1 MLPHLGVAEIL
12 ARLALAAGLGGVI
25 GIERELR
32 DRYAGLRTH
41 LLVAIG
47 SALFTLVSAYAW
59 TGFHFAGAIG
69 YDPTRI
75 AAQIVTGV
83 GFLGAGAIIRQGVTV
98 HGLTTAATLWA
109 AAAIGMASAA
119 GFYSAAV
126 LATVVTLVVLW
137 PVRIIEHRYLY
148 RIRAGV
154 AHVVVELRPGISVT
168 PVLHYLAGKKVAL
181 AGVQI
186 HDDGEHRTIAAD
198 VELERDSRIG
208 DVVDGLLVLEGVTGA
223 QWVH

>member
-1 MLPHLGVAEIL
+1 M
-12 ARLALAAGLGGVI
+12 
-25 GIERELR
+25 
-32 DRYAGLRTH
+32 
-41 LLVAIG
+41 
-47 SALFTLVSAYAW
+47 
-59 TGFHFAGAIG
+59 
-69 YDPTRI
+69 
-75 AAQIVTGV
+75 TGV
-83 GFLGAGAIIRQGVTV
+83 GFLGAGAIISQGVTV

-137 PVRIIEHRYLY
+137 PVRIFEHRYLY

-154 AHVVVELRPGISVT
+154 VHVVVELRPGVSVA
-168 PVLHYLAGKKVAL
+168 PVLHYLAGKKAAL

-186 HDDGEHRTIAAD
+186 HDDGGRRTVAAD
-198 VELERDSRIG
+198 VELERDSRIV
-208 DVVDGLLVLEGVTGA
+208 DVVDGLLRLEGVTGA

>member
-1 MLPHLGVAEIL
+1 
-12 ARLALAAGLGGVI
+12 
-25 GIERELR
+25 
-32 DRYAGLRTH
+32 
-41 LLVAIG
+41 
-47 SALFTLVSAYAW
+47 
-59 TGFHFAGAIG
+59 
-69 YDPTRI
+69 
-75 AAQIVTGV
+75 
-83 GFLGAGAIIRQGVTV
+83 
-98 HGLTTAATLWA
+98 
-109 AAAIGMASAA
+109 
-119 GFYSAAV
+119 
-126 LATVVTLVVLW
+126 VLW